1 MKNWTQWNVGL
12 WLNNDE
18 PLYRAMQS
26 FVRAAGGNKDRAA
39 RAFFHALTDAN
50 YGKAVTHTPDGAKYS
65 ISNIRAAMR
74 DL

>member
-18 PLYRAMQS
+18 PLYRLMQS
-26 FVRAAGGNKDRAA
+26 FLRKSGGNKDLAA
-39 RAFFHALTDAN
+39 SAMFTALTDATH
-50 YGKAVTHTPDGAKYS
+50 GMGITHTPDGAKYS
-65 ISNIRAAMR
+65 FSNIRAAMR